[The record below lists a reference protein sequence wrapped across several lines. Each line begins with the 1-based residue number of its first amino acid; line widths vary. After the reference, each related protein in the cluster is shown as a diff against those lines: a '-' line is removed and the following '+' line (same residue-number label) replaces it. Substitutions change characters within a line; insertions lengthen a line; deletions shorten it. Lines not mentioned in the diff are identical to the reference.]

1 MAEGEAKNIVVQLP
15 ENYQFLKVLGEG
27 AFGKVLQCLKKDTQD
42 IVAVKIPKCANP
54 ISLHWEL
61 KVLEFLTGH
70 MMNVFNIVTFFGT
83 FETNCGTALVF
94 EHLDMDLHDYI
105 DDHHPLF
112 MSDIRS
118 IVQQLATA
126 IYALTA
132 MNLVHTDIKP
142 DNIMLVDHRIRPIQI
157 KLIDFG
163 LAMPKHKIRQG
174 MIAQALHYR
183 SPEILLGLPFSE
195 AIDVW
200 ALGCVMAHMILGFA
214 PFPGC
219 DEYETIRFM
228 VALLGPPSDLLLN
241 KAQEFK
247 SSLYFRKMFGRW
259 HLKIPLVKGDYM
271 EKDQDQMIELLKGM
285 LQMDQADR
293 ITASLILEHPFLS
306 AVDLNFCDEAS
317 ESAAAQPS
325 KDQDQ
330 DQDQDQT
337 RSNEEQPQP
346 GPDQEQ
352 HSAATAS
359 LETDGGTES
368 NTGSKTHV
376 TSVDE
381 ACNSEDCKAESEGA
395 DSNPPASVKEDGT
408 TNIKP
413 DQHTPTTKM
422 PRVIMVRPA
431 APENTVTLEFESKAE
446 DLPDVKEDNTM
457 DVEEEHHR
465 PSTPQPRR
473 LVIMVRPAAPENTVT
488 LESESKAEDSPDVK
502 EDNTMDIEGDHH
514 RPSTPQPRRPV
525 IMFHPAAPENTVG
538 LGSQEANTTRGK
550 SVYDLFA
557 ATTGKTQQQQRQEKK
572 KKKNCFRRFCS
583 WMRRNMCSCWTGVD
597 EEEESRR

>member
-15 ENYQFLKVLGEG
+15 ENYQFLKVLGQG

-42 IVAVKIPKCANP
+42 IVAVKIPKGANP
-54 ISLHWEL
+54 NSLHWEL

-70 MMNVFNIVTFFGT
+70 MMNMFNIVTFFGT

-105 DDHHPLF
+105 DGHHPLF
-112 MSDIRS
+112 MSDIRN

-163 LAMPKHKIRQG
+163 LAMRKHKIRQG
-174 MIAQALHYR
+174 MIAQGLHYR

-200 ALGCVMAHMILGFA
+200 ALGCVMAHMILGFK
-214 PFPGC
+214 PFPGW

-247 SSLYFRKMFGRW
+247 SSLYFRKMFGKW
-259 HLKIPLVKGDYM
+259 HLKVPVVKGDYK

-293 ITASLILEHPFLS
+293 ITASLILEHPFIS

-317 ESAAAQPS
+317 ESAAAHPS
-325 KDQDQ
+325 K

-381 ACNSEDCKAESEGA
+381 ACNSEDCKAESDGA
-395 DSNPPASVKEDGT
+395 DSDPPASVKEDGI

-431 APENTVTLEFESKAE
+431 APENTVTLE
-446 DLPDVKEDNTM
+446 
-457 DVEEEHHR
+457 
-465 PSTPQPRR
+465 
-473 LVIMVRPAAPENTVT
+473 
-488 LESESKAEDSPDVK
+488 SESNAEDSPDVK
-502 EDNTMDIEGDHH
+502 EDNNMDVEGDHH
-514 RPSTPQPRRPV
+514 RPSTPRPRRPV
-525 IMFHPAAPENTVG
+525 IMVHPAAPENTVG
-538 LGSQEANTTRGK
+538 LGSQESNTTRVK

-557 ATTGKTQQQQRQEKK
+557 ATTGKTQQQQPQGKKK

-583 WMRRNMCSCWTGVD
+583 WMRRNMCSCWT
-597 EEEESRR
+597 

>member
-15 ENYQFLKVLGEG
+15 ENYQFLKVLGQG
-27 AFGKVLQCLKKDTQD
+27 SFGKVLQCLKKDTQD
-42 IVAVKIPKCANP
+42 IVAVKIPKGANP

-70 MMNVFNIVTFFGT
+70 MMNMFNIVTFFGT

-94 EHLDMDLHDYI
+94 EHLDMDLYHYI

-112 MSDIRS
+112 MSDIRN

-247 SSLYFRKMFGRW
+247 SSLYFRKMFGKW
-259 HLKIPLVKGDYM
+259 HLKVPVVKGDYE

-330 DQDQDQT
+330 DQT

-359 LETDGGTES
+359 LETDGGKES

-381 ACNSEDCKAESEGA
+381 ACNSEDCKAESDGA
-395 DSNPPASVKEDGT
+395 DSDPPASVKEDGT

-413 DQHTPTTKM
+413 DQHTPTPKM
-422 PRVIMVRPA
+422 PR
-431 APENTVTLEFESKAE
+431 
-446 DLPDVKEDNTM
+446 
-457 DVEEEHHR
+457 
-465 PSTPQPRR
+465 
-473 LVIMVRPAAPENTVT
+473 VIMVRPAAPENTVT

-502 EDNTMDIEGDHH
+502 EDNTMDVEGDHH
-514 RPSTPQPRRPV
+514 RPSTPRPRRPV
-525 IMFHPAAPENTVG
+525 IMVHPATPENTVG
-538 LGSQEANTTRGK
+538 LGSQESNTTRGK

-557 ATTGKTQQQQRQEKK
+557 ATTGKTQQQQPQEKK

-597 EEEESRR
+597 EEEESQR